1 MGESKGRVCIVSS
14 PSRRFVKKILKRM
27 KGKKFWWVYFGEDV
41 LKAVSIDTAIRDK
54 GQRFEIAGL
63 LQEAARSLRQPYID
77 YIGKLS
83 REKNSLRWWASSLS
97 EKSPFNSKTF
107 LHACYIRICMYI
119 LKKYPDKSF
128 VFFIEKGT
136 IRRALLKNMPVTEF
150 ENMRDTRESISEGL
164 EDLKKLVLH
173 KGWFLLSSIYYIF
186 MAKYVYR
193 MRKRV
198 ETQKQPLTLIFTWVD
213 RRSFDKE
220 GVYRE
225 TYFGKLPDY
234 LKTNGKNVAFVSH
247 VLGTA
252 SYREILDKM
261 AKSEN
266 VFLVPHAFLSISD
279 VVRVFFATL
288 GNMPKKTIY
297 PRFEELE
304 ISDLIHDDLKNSWS
318 SARVAFDLLLH
329 HFVRRLKE
337 RHVTID
343 TAIYPFENQTWEK
356 VLCTAMRRFYPS
368 TYLIAYQHSTVYT
381 MLLNYFFSKQEI
393 DIIPFPDKVITN
405 GRHPKRLFIESG
417 YPAGKVVEGG
427 AIRYEYLL
435 EAKASERREKGGKP
449 LVLVAPSISES
460 EAIELIWK
468 VLGAFES
475 CREYR
480 ILIKCHPDMPFG
492 IISKRLNVGLPAH
505 FTLSDKPVAKLLK
518 ETDVL
523 LYTSSTTSV
532 EAMAAG
538 IPVVHVASDFYLDL
552 DPLDFSPEAR
562 PCARNPGEIVRCV
575 DEAIAMDEEELSVK
589 RKSWDRIVSDL
600 FGEVDESVYR
610 LFLR

>member
-1 MGESKGRVCIVSS
+1 M
-14 PSRRFVKKILKRM
+14 RFK
-27 KGKKFWWVYFGEDV
+27 WVYFGEDV
-41 LKAVSIDTAIRDK
+41 SKAVSIEKVVR
-54 GQRFEIAGL
+54 GSGHRLEIARL
-63 LQEAARSLRQPYID
+63 LQKVAASLKQPYID
-77 YIGKLS
+77 YIGELS
-83 REKNSLRWWASSLS
+83 REKNSLEWWANSLS

-107 LHACYIRICMYI
+107 LYACYIRVCKEI
-119 LKKYPDKSF
+119 LEKYPQDHL
-128 VFFIEKGT
+128 VFFVEKRA
-136 IRRALLKNMPVTEF
+136 IRQALLKNMPFTEF
-150 ENMRDTRESISEGL
+150 ENMRDIGESISEGL
-164 EDLKKLVLH
+164 EDIKKLVLY
-173 KGWFLLSSIYYIF
+173 KGWFLLSSVYCIF

-234 LKTNGKNVAFVSH
+234 LKTKGKNVAFVSH

-252 SYREILDKM
+252 PYREMLDKM
-261 AKSEN
+261 TKSEN

-318 SARVAFDLLLH
+318 SARVGFDLLLH
-329 HFVRRLKE
+329 HFVSRLKE
-337 RHVTID
+337 RHVAID
-343 TAIYPFENQTWEK
+343 TVIYLFENQTWEK

-368 TYLIAYQHSTVYT
+368 TYLIAYQHSTVCT
-381 MLLNYFFSKQEI
+381 MLLNYFFSKREV

-435 EAKASERREKGGKP
+435 EAKASVRREKSGKP
-449 LVLVAPSISES
+449 LVLVAPSIES
-460 EAIELIWK
+460 EAVELIWK
-468 VLGAFES
+468 VLKAFEQ
-475 CREYR
+475 RDEYK
-480 ILIKCHPDMPFG
+480 ILIKCHPDMPFEK
-492 IISKRLNVGLPAH
+492 ISEHLNVKLPEH
-505 FTLSDKPVAKLLK
+505 FTVSDRPVAELLR
-518 ETDVL
+518 ESDTL
-523 LYTSSTTSV
+523 LYTCSTT
-532 EAMAAG
+532 
-538 IPVVHVASDFYLDL
+538 
-552 DPLDFSPEAR
+552 
-562 PCARNPGEIVRCV
+562 CT
-575 DEAIAMDEEELSVK
+575 EAIAAGVPAVHVESDLTIDLDQLDFDPGIRPSARSPEEIVKCVEAVISMSKRELSKK
-589 RKSWDRIVSDL
+589 RKMWKRVVKEL
-600 FGEVDESVYR
+600 FGAVDNSTYR